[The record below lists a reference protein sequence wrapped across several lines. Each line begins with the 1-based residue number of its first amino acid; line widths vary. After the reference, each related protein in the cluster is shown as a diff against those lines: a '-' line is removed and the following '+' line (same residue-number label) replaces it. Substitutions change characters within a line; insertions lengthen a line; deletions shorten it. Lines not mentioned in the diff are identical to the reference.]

1 MVNSPCKGTADWSDY
16 NIRCPANHIIY
27 IRKHVIENAFNTLVF
42 PALGC
47 SASHSLNC
55 GVELPINNTIN
66 RKNYD
71 IFESAV
77 NTCNR
82 QNECTLKYCNA
93 SIRPEIQRA
102 PFRQSI
108 EYKCIQGMLT
118 CKVLIYGKFRE
129 LMVLLFLYFCA
140 IL

>member
-1 MVNSPCKGTADWSDY
+1 MICLFKKGVLVNSPCKGTADWSDY

-77 NTCNR
+77 NTCNG
-82 QNECTLKYCNA
+82 QNECTLTKEYFVDSEMALKKYCNA

-108 EYKCIQGMLT
+108 EYKCIQGILT
-118 CKVLIYGKFRE
+118 C
-129 LMVLLFLYFCA
+129 
-140 IL
+140 

>member
-1 MVNSPCKGTADWSDY
+1 MICFFKKGVLVNSPCKGTADWSDY

-47 SASHSLNC
+47 SVSHSLNC

-77 NTCNR
+77 NTCNGH
-82 QNECTLKYCNA
+82 NECTLTKEYFVDSEMALKKYCNA

-118 CKVLIYGKFRE
+118 C
-129 LMVLLFLYFCA
+129 
-140 IL
+140 